1 MCYLIL
7 RPITS
12 QQYSSKVKY
21 QAKFYSTTVGNGGG
35 GGGGGHWREVCKEGG
50 RAMSVGLSLL
60 TAS

>member
-7 RPITS
+7 RPFTS

-35 GGGGGHWREVCKEGG
+35 GGGGGGEEGG
-50 RAMSVGLSLL
+50 IGGRSVRKEDEPCL
-60 TAS
+60 